1 MINPFENISEIQKN
15 RLFNLLQVHIYS
27 YKKNQEI
34 LPKAKAEDIIC
45 ILLEGSANIISI
57 DYEGEEHLIEELIPN
72 SVFGTYISS
81 INNNEYQ
88 ILAKEDS
95 KVVVIDYNKFDEKNI
110 SYSYYNVF
118 VNNLFSIV
126 NEKLKDKN
134 DRIRILTKKSIR
146 DKLLEYFAIEYEK
159 NHSRIIYLPSS
170 FKDLADYFAVN
181 RSAMFREIRSM
192 KDENFIKV
200 DGKKITLLYNP
211 MQ

>member
-15 RLFNLLQVHIYS
+15 RLFNLLQVHIYA

-95 KVVVIDYNKFDEKNI
+95 KVVVIDYDKFDEKNI

-126 NEKLKDKN
+126 NAKLKDKN

-146 DKLLEYFAIEYEK
+146 DKLLEFFAIEYEK
-159 NHSRIIYLPSS
+159 NHSRIVYLPSS

>member
-1 MINPFENISEIQKN
+1 M
-15 RLFNLLQVHIYS
+15 
-27 YKKNQEI
+27 
-34 LPKAKAEDIIC
+34 
-45 ILLEGSANIISI
+45 
-57 DYEGEEHLIEELIPN
+57 
-72 SVFGTYISS
+72 
-81 INNNEYQ
+81 
-88 ILAKEDS
+88 AKEDS